1 MRSGFLSA
9 LAGLVLLLSTGASVA
24 QIETPTDADPA
35 AEAAPVPPPPFDG
48 KAEFFVVEGVAY
60 NDLLNVRATPSAGG
74 KLVGR
79 LPNGALLRNHG
90 CKENNSVNWCDVE
103 ALEDAKVRG
112 WVAARYLFAT
122 AVEGMPEP
130 PAAAGTPGEAGTP
143 PDGSTP
149 ADAGAQAAATPPEGF
164 DAIGDIP
171 CARYYGQPMT
181 HCSAAVKRGED
192 GEATVTVT
200 WPDGGQRVILFT
212 NGRADNS
219 DSPDPLTYTRE
230 ADLNMIRVGK
240 SERFEIPDSL
250 PFGG

>member
-1 MRSGFLSA
+1 MRSGLFSA

-24 QIETPTDADPA
+24 QTEAPAETDPA
-35 AEAAPVPPPPFDG
+35 AETAPAALPPFDAN
-48 KAEFFVVEGVAY
+48 AEFFVVEGVAF

-79 LPNGALLRNHG
+79 LPNGTALRNHG
-90 CKENNSVNWCDVE
+90 CKENNGANWCDVE
-103 ALEDAKVRG
+103 SLEDAKVRG

-122 AVEGMPEP
+122 AVEDMPELP
-130 PAAAGTPGEAGTP
+130 PAAGTPGEGSP
-143 PDGSTP
+143 PDGSVPTE
-149 ADAGAQAAATPPEGF
+149 AGTQAAAAPPEGF

-181 HCSAAVKRGED
+181 HCSAGVKRGED

-200 WPDGGQRVILFT
+200 WPDGGERVILFT

-240 SERFEIPDSL
+240 AERFEIPDSL

>member
-1 MRSGFLSA
+1 MRSGFFSA
-9 LAGLVLLLSTGASVA
+9 LAGLVLLLPTGASVA
-24 QIETPTDADPA
+24 QTESTAEPDPA
-35 AEAAPVPPPPFDG
+35 AEVAPVPPPPFDG
-48 KAEFFVVEGVAY
+48 NAEFFVVEGIAF

-79 LPNGALLRNHG
+79 LPNGTALRNHG
-90 CKENNSVNWCDVE
+90 CKENNGANWCDIE
-103 ALEDAKVRG
+103 SLEDVKVRG

-122 AVEGMPEP
+122 AVEDMPEP
-130 PAAAGTPGEAGTP
+130 PAADGLPEGPGTP
-143 PDGSTP
+143 PGEGAP
-149 ADAGAQAAATPPEGF
+149 ADAGTQVAAAPPEGF

-181 HCSAAVKRGED
+181 HCSAAVRRRED

-230 ADLNMIRVGK
+230 ADLNMIRIGK
-240 SERFEIPDSL
+240 AERFEIPDAL